1 MMKIQSVGE
10 SKMGKIWVLGDAVVD
25 LIPEGENTY
34 LRCAGGAREC
44 GSRHCAFRRHNWL
57 YWTSGR

>member
-34 LRCAGGAREC
+34 LRCAGGAPRMWQWAL
-44 GSRHCAFRRHNWL
+44 RV
-57 YWTSGR
+57 

>member
-25 LIPEGENTY
+25 LIPEGKTLIYVVLAEPP
-34 LRCAGGAREC
+34 RM
-44 GSRHCAFRRHNWL
+44 WQ
-57 YWTSGR
+57 